1 LRVESAAMGEAEEPK
16 PYPKVDCRGMR
27 PGSLRLGVAAQSSL
41 RWAAVDLAGPVEE
54 ARQRSDL
61 SPLAAVALGRA
72 LVSASLL
79 LRFSTK
85 KAGRLSVE
93 ISGDGELGKI
103 VAEATSRGFVR
114 GLVGNP
120 RLPTPSDGSLSLS
133 AAVGKGVFKVTQSA
147 EDGSGRYESQVR
159 LVSGELGKD
168 LVHYLEQSQQIRSAA
183 LLGVLPR
190 PEGVVQAG
198 GVLIEAFPG
207 VAEETIRVLEANLAA
222 VGGEVSAGLE
232 AGGLE
237 GLLSGCLEGFDRREL
252 ERHELTYGCGQG
264 REDIRSKLLHLK
276 DEELDEV
283 VDSEGLFTADCA
295 YCARRFTFSRDEL
308 VPIN

>member
-1 LRVESAAMGEAEEPK
+1 LLGVESAAMSEAEEPK
-16 PYPKVDCRGMR
+16 PYPKVDCRGMH
-27 PGSLRLGVAAQSSL
+27 PGSLRLGVAAHSSL
-41 RWAAVDLAGPVEE
+41 RWAAVDLAEPVEE
-54 ARQRSDL
+54 ARRRCDL

-93 ISGDGELGKI
+93 VAGDGALGKV

-120 RLPTPSDGSLSLS
+120 CLPSLS
-133 AAVGKGVFKVTQSA
+133 AAVGKGVYKVTQSA

-207 VAEETIRVLEANLAA
+207 VAEETLRVLEANLAA

>member
-1 LRVESAAMGEAEEPK
+1 MSATEEMTSRL
-16 PYPKVDCRGMR
+16 DCRGMR
-27 PGSLRLGVAAQSSL
+27 PGVLRLGVAARSSL
-41 RWAAVDLAGPVEE
+41 RWAAVDLAEPVEE
-54 ARQRSDL
+54 ARRRCDL

-85 KAGRLSVE
+85 SPGRLSVE
-93 ISGDGELGKI
+93 VAGDGELGKV

-120 RLPTPSDGSLSLS
+120 RLPTPSDGSLSLA
-133 AAVGKGVFKVTQSA
+133 AAVGKGIYKVSRSA

-168 LVHYLEQSQQIRSAA
+168 LVHFLEQSQQIRSAA

-207 VAEETIRVLEANLAA
+207 TTEETLDVLEENLAA

-232 AGGLE
+232 EGGLE
-237 GLLSGCLEGFDRREL
+237 GLLLGCLAGFDHREL

-276 DEELDEV
+276 AEDLDEV
-283 VDSEGLFTADCA
+283 VDAEGLFTADCA
-295 YCARRFTFSRDEL
+295 YCARRFAFSRDEL
-308 VPIN
+308 VPVN

>member
-1 LRVESAAMGEAEEPK
+1 MRPR
-16 PYPKVDCRGMR
+16 PKVDCRGMR
-27 PGSLRLGVAAQSSL
+27 PGRLSLGVAAESSL
-41 RWAAVDLAGPVEE
+41 RWAAVDLAEPVEE
-54 ARQRSDL
+54 VRRRCGL

-72 LVSASLL
+72 LVAASLL

-85 KAGRLSVE
+85 HPGRLLVE
-93 ISGDGELGKI
+93 VVGGGELGKV
-103 VAEATSRGFVR
+103 VAEATSRGFLR

-120 RLPTPSDGSLSLS
+120 HLPTPVDHHLSL
-133 AAVGKGVFKVTQSA
+133 AEAVGKGIFKVTRSA
-147 EDGSGRYESQVR
+147 EDGSRRYESQVR

-168 LVHYLEQSQQIRSAA
+168 LVHYLQQSHQIRSAA

-207 VAEETIRVLEANLAA
+207 AAEETLGVLEGNIAS
-222 VGGEVSAGLE
+222 VGGVSACLE

-237 GLLSGCLEGFDRREL
+237 GLLSGCLEGFDRHEL
-252 ERHELTYGCGQG
+252 ESHELTYGCGQG
-264 REDIRSKLLHLK
+264 REDIRSKLLHLNP
-276 DEELDEV
+276 EELDEV

-308 VPIN
+308 VPVN